1 MNNPDD
7 IHFSQMPRRKA
18 EFFNPPNH
26 LKRKVGTGGLSED
39 ILNKAQ
45 AMLENN
51 TVDFRPLGEMYLDA
65 LTKGVELART
75 PPKGMETENIIA
87 GMLYPATQLKANGG
101 MFHYPLITS
110 IADKLIQF
118 LEVIA
123 KADAES
129 LEIIQAYHTTL
140 RAVLLGQ
147 IKGDGGM
154 HGAELM
160 QALVNACYRYFEK
173 HPQNREERANSSNET
188 F

>member
-1 MNNPDD
+1 
-7 IHFSQMPRRKA
+7 
-18 EFFNPPNH
+18 
-26 LKRKVGTGGLSED
+26 
-39 ILNKAQ
+39 
-45 AMLENN
+45 
-51 TVDFRPLGEMYLDA
+51 
-65 LTKGVELART
+65 
-75 PPKGMETENIIA
+75 
-87 GMLYPATQLKANGG
+87 

-123 KADAES
+123 KADAAS

>member
-1 MNNPDD
+1 MDET
-7 IHFSQMPRRKA
+7 IHFNQKPRRKA
-18 EFFNPPNH
+18 EFFNPPNV
-26 LKRKVGTGGLSED
+26 LKRKVGTGGLSEE

-65 LTKGVELART
+65 LTKGVEQART
-75 PPKGMETENIIA
+75 PPKGMETEHIIA
-87 GMLYPATQLKANGG
+87 AILYPATQLKANGG
-101 MFHYPLITS
+101 MFHYQLITN
-110 IADKLIQF
+110 IADKLIQY

-123 KADAES
+123 RVDEES
-129 LEIIQAYHTTL
+129 LEIIQAYHTTI
-140 RAVLLGQ
+140 RAILLGQ

-173 HPQNREERANSSNET
+173 NPDNREDRSNSTNDT